1 MRERKRRWVR
11 TRFGCK
17 RSGTL
22 FSSSSSCSCDLHL
35 EIVNNDQFRVLFP
48 TLAWHFY
55 DFYEEKLLRSQ
66 LCNFGL
72 TWDFWGKNPH
82 VFDEKKQFWS
92 FSIISNCLL
101 YVCKK
106 RKTKS
111 KFSCHIHFKHATIL
125 SHGRQPESC
134 FPIQFVFALSHLYC
148 KVPFPNREIWI
159 YHCPG
164 LRNVY
169 FWHPSLAQKRSLLKT
184 SIEGHVAC
192 FTLTHC
198 CLFVSSDNEDSPG
211 SSNFHG
217 NKYDGDDDLVIDW
230 QE

>member
-1 MRERKRRWVR
+1 MQFWVNM
-11 TRFGCK
+11 G
-17 RSGTL
+17 
-22 FSSSSSCSCDLHL
+22 
-35 EIVNNDQFRVLFP
+35 
-48 TLAWHFY
+48 
-55 DFYEEKLLRSQ
+55 LLR
-66 LCNFGL
+66 
-72 TWDFWGKNPH
+72 KNPH

-106 RKTKS
+106 RITKQ
-111 KFSCHIHFKHATIL
+111 KLSCHIHFKHATIL
-125 SHGRQPESC
+125 SHRRQPESC
-134 FPIQFVFALSHLYC
+134 FSIQFVFALSHLYC

-169 FWHPSLAQKRSLLKT
+169 FWHPSLAQKRSLLKP